1 AYVEGQT
8 LGQRIRE
15 QGPLSPQ
22 EGARLLRE
30 VARALAHAHERGVV
44 HRDVKPDNILLDAA
58 TGRALVSDFGIARVG
73 GGSGTTGPWE
83 VVGTADYMSPEQA
96 GGVGV
101 DARSDI
107 YSLGVVGYYALSGQ
121 LPFEAPDCY
130 AMLARHITE
139 PPQPLASVAPG
150 VPRRLAQVIDR
161 CLLKEPAARFSS
173 GVHLAD
179 AVRFAVSVPVGPPL
193 ALRAFLVESRHLSVP
208 ALVYGMILGLALHLA
223 PRTVLLAAW
232 GAGAVVALLAGV
244 AGRACTER
252 RLDLRRARRL
262 RFWDGPFGR
271 WLFRLSGRPAPRAAA
286 APLPAAGPPSY
297 RTR

>member
-1 AYVEGQT
+1 
-8 LGQRIRE
+8 
-15 QGPLSPQ
+15 
-22 EGARLLRE
+22 
-30 VARALAHAHERGVV
+30 
-44 HRDVKPDNILLDAA
+44 
-58 TGRALVSDFGIARVG
+58 
-73 GGSGTTGPWE
+73 
-83 VVGTADYMSPEQA
+83 
-96 GGVGV
+96 
-101 DARSDI
+101 
-107 YSLGVVGYYALSGQ
+107 
-121 LPFEAPDCY
+121 
-130 AMLARHITE
+130 
-139 PPQPLASVAPG
+139 
-150 VPRRLAQVIDR
+150 VIDR

-208 ALVYGMILGLALHLA
+208 ALVYGMILGLALPLLALQLVTAVEPGPQLVAAGFIVWLLLLPTALMLARVRRLRAAGFDRDDLTDALAAELAGHREELVFLYGEGPSRVECTLRTLTYAGLALAGLAVAVGLRAPHLA

-297 RTR
+297 RTRTAPESVPVRGG